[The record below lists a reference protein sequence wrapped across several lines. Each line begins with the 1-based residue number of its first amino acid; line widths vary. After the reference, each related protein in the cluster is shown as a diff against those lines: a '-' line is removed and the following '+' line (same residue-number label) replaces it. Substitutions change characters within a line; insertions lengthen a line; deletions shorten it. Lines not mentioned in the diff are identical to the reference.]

1 MKSDHAIP
9 GRDSAL
15 RCPDAAARRP
25 YHHPDRIA
33 LLFCFFILHSAFCNR
48 ALGQA
53 AIDWHGMVGG
63 GGIGPAVGNYQLIG
77 TIGQPVASNPAP
89 DTNPGPNDQ
98 ASLASGFLS
107 VAVVDTF
114 STLALI
120 SSVNPLGFKDSVI
133 FTASLP
139 GNVTGIVVFKTNN
152 AVLNTVSVLGAAT
165 SVSTA
170 SLPRQDNTIAAEY
183 SGDFYHI
190 PSTASLTQTVTNHPP
205 AAGLHYLA
213 TILNT
218 PLNISAATLASKD
231 YDADGDPLTITAVSG
246 PTSGGGLVALSDQG
260 TITYTP
266 PNNYVTPNAEPEV
279 FTYAIADNFGGTNLG
294 TAKVTVRLGQATS
307 VFNSIAPVNGTV
319 NLHGYG
325 IPGHHY
331 DIQVSSN
338 MQDWTT
344 LTTVA
349 AAPNGVIFYTDTP
362 PDGAGQRF
370 YRFAV
375 SSQPGN

>member
-1 MKSDHAIP
+1 MKKRFFMR

-15 RCPDAAARRP
+15 RCPDTAARRP

-89 DTNPGPNDQ
+89 DTNLGPNDQ

-120 SSVNPLGFKDSVI
+120 SSVNPSGFKDSVM

-139 GNVTGIVVFKTNN
+139 GNAKGNVVFKTNN
-152 AVLNTVSVLGAAT
+152 AVLNTVPVLGAVT

-170 SLPRQDNTIAAEY
+170 LLPRQENTVAAEY
-183 SGDFYHI
+183 SGDFYHAA
-190 PSTASLTQTVTNHPP
+190 STASLIQTVTNHPP
-205 AAGLHYLA
+205 AAGTHFLG
-213 TILNT
+213 T
-218 PLNISAATLASKD
+218 PLNTALNLSAVTLAGLD
-231 YDADGDPLTITAVSG
+231 FDRDGDPLTITAVSG
-246 PTSGGGLVALSDQG
+246 NTVAGGTVLLSEG
-260 TITYTP
+260 AITYTP
-266 PNNYVTPNAEPEV
+266 AINYVGADL
-279 FTYAIADNFGGTNLG
+279 FTYAIQDGFGGTNLG
-294 TAKVTVRLGQATS
+294 TARITVRLGNATS
-307 VFNSIAPVNGTV
+307 VFKSIAPEGANV
-319 NLHGYG
+319 NLRGYG
-325 IPGHHY
+325 IPGHSY

-349 AAPNGVIFYTDTP
+349 AAPNGLILYTDTSP
-362 PDGAGQRF
+362 QGSGQRF

-375 SSQPGN
+375 H